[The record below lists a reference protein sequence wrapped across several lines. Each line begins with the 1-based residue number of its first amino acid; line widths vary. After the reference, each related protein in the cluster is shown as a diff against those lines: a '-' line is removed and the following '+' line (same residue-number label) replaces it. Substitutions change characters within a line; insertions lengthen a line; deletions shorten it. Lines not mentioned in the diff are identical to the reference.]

1 MHGGLPLCG
10 NLTAALVRSATP
22 PRLIKA
28 LRLIGLLAPILLGLI
43 VPIRILLGRSADL
56 SEHPRVAPLRFPLAA
71 PDHLHDESPI
81 IAVVEQEQHRM
92 PDRRER
98 LGHTGALHT

>member
-22 PRLIKA
+22 PRLIEA

-56 SEHPRVAPLRFPLAA
+56 AEHPRVAHLRLLFAQ
-71 PDHLHDESPI
+71 PDHLHHEPPV
-81 IAVVEQEQHRM
+81 IAIVEQERTRVAD
-92 PDRRER
+92 PRER
-98 LGHTGALHT
+98 L